1 MQLSEHFSLEEFTRS
16 STATARGIDNS
27 LNDSNPEHSRIIV
40 NLRNLCR
47 EVLEPLRR
55 HLDHPVIIS
64 SGYRCPKLNKA
75 VGGVRN
81 SQHMTG
87 EAADIHI
94 PNLTE
99 GREWMAWIIDNL
111 GFDQC
116 IMEHRKNKD
125 GSATHWIHVSFSST
139 HNRQCVISNIWKK

>member
-1 MQLSEHFSLEEFTRS
+1 MKLSEHFDLSEFTRS
-16 STATARGIDNS
+16 NTAER
-27 LNDSNPEHSRIIV
+27 LNIPNIPNDEVIS
-40 NLRNLCR
+40 NLRTLCR

-99 GREWMAWIIDNL
+99 GREWMAWMIDNL

-125 GSATHWIHVSFSST
+125 GSVTHWIHVSFSST

>member
-1 MQLSEHFSLEEFTRS
+1 MKLSEHFELSEFTHS
-16 STATARGIDNS
+16 PKATAHGIDNR
-27 LNDSNPEHSRIIV
+27 LNDSDSEHIRIIA
-40 NLRNLCR
+40 NLRTLCL
-47 EVLEPLRR
+47 EVLEPLRC
-55 HLDHPVIIS
+55 HLNYPVIIS
-64 SGYRCPKLNKA
+64 SGYRCRKLNQL

-94 PNLTE
+94 PDLVE
-99 GREWMAWIIDNL
+99 GREWMAWIVDNL
-111 GFDQC
+111 VFDQC

-125 GSATHWIHVSFSST
+125 GSVTHWIHVSYSSR

>member
-1 MQLSEHFSLEEFTRS
+1 MKLSGHFDLSEFTRS
-16 STATARGIDNS
+16 ATASAHGIDNE
-27 LNDSNPEHSRIIV
+27 LNDSNSEHSLIIN
-40 NLRNLCR
+40 NLRTLCR

-64 SGYRCPKLNKA
+64 SGYRSKKLNQM

-87 EAADIHI
+87 QAADIHI
-94 PNLTE
+94 PNLAE
-99 GREWMAWIIDNL
+99 GREWMEWIVINL
-111 GFDQC
+111 GFDHV
-116 IMEHRKNKD
+116 IMEHRKNID
-125 GSATHWIHVSFSST
+125 GSVSYWIHVSYSSR